1 MLLGTSWKT
10 IQCLASSSR
19 TSCDDGQHP
28 VWNDLVL
35 NSCSAGDVPAQSFA
49 HCFTTYVFQNN
60 GLIASPSA
68 FRNPLGRKRISSR
81 LRSWPSGLSTTTT
94 ATAEINALLPGSPY
108 KNKARTAKI
117 LEPILPDS
125 LQRWLECNKSV
136 PVPHPKV
143 RGFSRDLIFCLLQR
157 DFISLKTTVI
167 SSKWGM
173 LQEKT
178 RMVRTGWLFP
188 RSIPFHCSLLFAGL
202 SIFVTLS
209 TGVAAATAPPT
220 GENAYCGKGDVP
232 QFGEKDGPA
241 ELPKTCYY
249 TGLEATPSPENRFT

>member
-1 MLLGTSWKT
+1 MLSK
-10 IQCLASSSR
+10 SR
-19 TSCDDGQHP
+19 TPGPRTHQHFHHQPRYRVSRSHQSRHVAGELPGRRSNVWLRLHEQSCDDGPASRLERPSLEQLLR
-28 VWNDLVL
+28 W
-35 NSCSAGDVPAQSFA
+35 DVPAQSFA

-68 FRNPLGRKRISSR
+68 FPESA
-81 LRSWPSGLSTTTT
+81 WPKENLFPATVLAVGLSTTTT
-94 ATAEINALLPGSPY
+94 ATAEIMRCYRAARTRTR
-108 KNKARTAKI
+108 ARTAKI

-188 RSIPFHCSLLFAGL
+188 RSIPFHCSLLFA
-202 SIFVTLS
+202 V
-209 TGVAAATAPPT
+209 
-220 GENAYCGKGDVP
+220 C
-232 QFGEKDGPA
+232 
-241 ELPKTCYY
+241 
-249 TGLEATPSPENRFT
+249 RFL

>member
-1 MLLGTSWKT
+1 MFGFVFTNNLVTT
-10 IQCLASSSR
+10 
-19 TSCDDGQHP
+19 GQHP

-68 FRNPLGRKRISSR
+68 FPESA
-81 LRSWPSGLSTTTT
+81 WPKENLFP
-94 ATAEINALLPGSPY
+94 ATVLAVGFVNYNNGNGGIMRCYRAARTRTR
-108 KNKARTAKI
+108 ARTAKI

-136 PVPHPKV
+136 PVPHPKGP
-143 RGFSRDLIFCLLQR
+143 RFSRGPYLLSVAARFYQ
-157 DFISLKTTVI
+157 SETTVI

-202 SIFVTLS
+202 SIL
-209 TGVAAATAPPT
+209 
-220 GENAYCGKGDVP
+220 
-232 QFGEKDGPA
+232 
-241 ELPKTCYY
+241 
-249 TGLEATPSPENRFT
+249 